1 MIKTEKYETGTI
13 IKDVQQLMDT
23 SFVEARLQ
31 PIVDYILIVADYF
44 KKLRSSPEPYSD
56 EAARFNIKSANA
68 IVYYDAFLDEFCMSK
83 NSYAKYELESN
94 YSLYKINFSLEKNK
108 KSNPFGRL
116 LLEYSDSEINK
127 EELSSSVSGILRRGI
142 LSRAKRSVSNLSTDL
157 LTYNLRNNG
166 MYTPVAYNY
175 AEIFKELMVEID
187 NGIDI
192 NALRKSAI
200 NQFKVDEESYFI
212 RFSDWFSE
220 ALKTSA
226 KKETLELIMQISKKY
241 KLADIDTLFSMY
253 GSIHRSKYG
262 SIQRSKRSENIK
274 QLEVKYESEVPDD
287 DKWMYSMVIIIAE
300 LLQNQTPATF
310 VIKLI
315 SELRKYDNI
324 LAKVLY
330 LCFFKK
336 QLSNYSLGDVL
347 EHHKLIMDSISEAKE
362 GSEFEISWNEILEVR
377 ISYGYSRLT
386 KLNREISL
394 YSLYR
399 KENLGV
405 SLLKPVC
412 VDDSTNPVID
422 SLSMINKDNINY
434 LLKSFDIVKF
444 LSETKKGRNHCA
456 DIFSEFYSE

>member
-1 MIKTEKYETGTI
+1 MIKTENETDNGTTI
-13 IKDVQQLMDT
+13 VNDIKKIMDT

-68 IVYYDAFLDEFCMSK
+68 IVYYDAFLDEFCISK
-83 NSYAKYELESN
+83 NSYAKYELESD
-94 YSLYKINFSLEKNK
+94 YSLYKINFSNEKDK

-200 NQFKVDEESYFI
+200 NQFKVDEESNFI

-241 KLADIDTLFSMY
+241 KLADIDTLFSIY
-253 GSIHRSKYG
+253 GSIHQY
-262 SIQRSKRSENIK
+262 KRSENIK

-310 VIKLI
+310 GIKLI

-412 VDDSTNPVID
+412 MNDSTNPVID

-444 LSETKKGRNHCA
+444 LSETEKGRNHCA

>member
-1 MIKTEKYETGTI
+1 MIKTEKDETGTI

-44 KKLRSSPEPYSD
+44 KKLRSSSEPYSD
-56 EAARFNIKSANA
+56 EAARFNVKSANA
-68 IVYYDAFLDEFCMSK
+68 TVYYDAFLDEFCMSK

-200 NQFKVDEESYFI
+200 NQFKVDEESHFI

-253 GSIHRSKYG
+253 SSINRS
-262 SIQRSKRSENIK
+262 QNIK

-310 VIKLI
+310 GIKLI

-330 LCFFKK
+330 LCFFKN

-362 GSEFEISWNEILEVR
+362 GSEFEISWNEILGVR

-412 VDDSTNPVID
+412 VNDSTNPVID

-444 LSETKKGRNHCA
+444 LSETEKGRNHCA

>member
-1 MIKTEKYETGTI
+1 MIKTENETDNGTTI
-13 IKDVQQLMDT
+13 VNDIKKIMEP
-23 SFVEARLQ
+23 SFIEARLQ

-68 IVYYDAFLDEFCMSK
+68 TVYYDAFLDEFCMSK
-83 NSYAKYELESN
+83 NSSAKYELESN

-200 NQFKVDEESYFI
+200 NQFKVDEESHFI

-220 ALKTSA
+220 VLKTSA

-241 KLADIDTLFSMY
+241 KLADIDTLFSIY
-253 GSIHRSKYG
+253 GSIHQYN
-262 SIQRSKRSENIK
+262 QSENIK

-300 LLQNQTPATF
+300 LLRNQTPATF
-310 VIKLI
+310 GIKLI

-412 VDDSTNPVID
+412 VNDSTNPVID

-444 LSETKKGRNHCA
+444 LSETEKGRNHCA

>member
-44 KKLRSSPEPYSD
+44 KKLRSSSEPYSD
-56 EAARFNIKSANA
+56 EAARFNVKSANA
-68 IVYYDAFLDEFCMSK
+68 TVYYDAFLDEFCISK

-166 MYTPVAYNY
+166 RYTPVAYNY

-200 NQFKVDEESYFI
+200 NQFKVDEESHFI
-212 RFSDWFSE
+212 RFNDWLSE

-253 GSIHRSKYG
+253 GSI
-262 SIQRSKRSENIK
+262 NIK

-287 DKWMYSMVIIIAE
+287 NKWMYSMVIIIAE

-310 VIKLI
+310 GIKLI

-377 ISYGYSRLT
+377 MSYGYSRLT

-444 LSETKKGRNHCA
+444 LSETEKGRNHCA

>member
-1 MIKTEKYETGTI
+1 MIKTENETDNGTTI
-13 IKDVQQLMDT
+13 VNDIKKIMDT

-68 IVYYDAFLDEFCMSK
+68 IVYYDSFLDEFCISK
-83 NSYAKYELESN
+83 NSYAKYELESD
-94 YSLYKINFSLEKNK
+94 YSLYKINFSNEKDK

-200 NQFKVDEESYFI
+200 NQFKVDEESNFI

-241 KLADIDTLFSMY
+241 KLADIDTLFSIY
-253 GSIHRSKYG
+253 GSIHQY
-262 SIQRSKRSENIK
+262 KRSENIK

-310 VIKLI
+310 GIKLI

-399 KENLGV
+399 KENLGI

-412 VDDSTNPVID
+412 MNDSTNPVID

-444 LSETKKGRNHCA
+444 LSETEKGRNHCA

>member
-1 MIKTEKYETGTI
+1 MIKTEKYEKYETGTI

-44 KKLRSSPEPYSD
+44 KKLRSSSEPYSD
-56 EAARFNIKSANA
+56 EAARFNVKSANA
-68 IVYYDAFLDEFCMSK
+68 TVYYDAFLDEFCISK

-166 MYTPVAYNY
+166 RYTPVAYNY

-200 NQFKVDEESYFI
+200 NQFKVDEESHFI
-212 RFSDWFSE
+212 RFNDWLSE

-253 GSIHRSKYG
+253 GSI
-262 SIQRSKRSENIK
+262 NIK

-287 DKWMYSMVIIIAE
+287 NKWMYSMVIIISE
-300 LLQNQTPATF
+300 LLQNQTRATF
-310 VIKLI
+310 GIKLI

-377 ISYGYSRLT
+377 MPYGYSRLT

-444 LSETKKGRNHCA
+444 LSETEKGRNHCA

>member
-1 MIKTEKYETGTI
+1 MIKTEKTEKYETGTI

-44 KKLRSSPEPYSD
+44 KKLRSSSEPYSD
-56 EAARFNIKSANA
+56 EAARFNVKSANA
-68 IVYYDAFLDEFCMSK
+68 TVYYDAFLDEFCISK

-157 LTYNLRNNG
+157 LTYNLINNG

-200 NQFKVDEESYFI
+200 NQFKVDEESHFI
-212 RFSDWFSE
+212 RFNDWLSE

-253 GSIHRSKYG
+253 GSI
-262 SIQRSKRSENIK
+262 NIK

-287 DKWMYSMVIIIAE
+287 DKWMYSMVIIISE
-300 LLQNQTPATF
+300 LLQNQTRATF

-377 ISYGYSRLT
+377 ISYGYLRLT

-444 LSETKKGRNHCA
+444 LSETEKGRNHCA

>member
-1 MIKTEKYETGTI
+1 MIKVEKDETGTI

-44 KKLRSSPEPYSD
+44 KKLRSSSEPYSD
-56 EAARFNIKSANA
+56 EAARFNVKSANA
-68 IVYYDAFLDEFCMSK
+68 TVYYDAFLDEFCMSK

-200 NQFKVDEESYFI
+200 NQFKVDEESHFI

-241 KLADIDTLFSMY
+241 KLADIDTLFSIY
-253 GSIHRSKYG
+253 GSIRL
-262 SIQRSKRSENIK
+262 SKRSENIK

-310 VIKLI
+310 GIKLI

-336 QLSNYSLGDVL
+336 GNFSLGDVL
-347 EHHKLIMDSISEAKE
+347 ENHKLIMDSISEAKE

-412 VDDSTNPVID
+412 VNDSTNPVID

-434 LLKSFDIVKF
+434 LLKSFDIVNF
-444 LSETKKGRNHCA
+444 LSETEKGRNHCA

>member
-1 MIKTEKYETGTI
+1 MIKTEKDETGTI

-44 KKLRSSPEPYSD
+44 KKLRSSSEPYSD
-56 EAARFNIKSANA
+56 EAARFNVKSANA
-68 IVYYDAFLDEFCMSK
+68 TVYYDAFLDEFCMSK
-83 NSYAKYELESN
+83 NSYEKYELESN

-116 LLEYSDSEINK
+116 LLEYSNSEINK

-200 NQFKVDEESYFI
+200 NQFKVDEESHFI

-220 ALKTSA
+220 AIKTSA

-253 GSIHRSKYG
+253 SSISRINRS
-262 SIQRSKRSENIK
+262 RNIK

-310 VIKLI
+310 GIKLI

-330 LCFFKK
+330 LCFFKN
-336 QLSNYSLGDVL
+336 QLSNYTLGDVL

-412 VDDSTNPVID
+412 VNDSTNPVID

-444 LSETKKGRNHCA
+444 LSETEKDRNHCA

>member
-1 MIKTEKYETGTI
+1 MIKTENETDNGTTI
-13 IKDVQQLMDT
+13 VNDIKKIMEP
-23 SFVEARLQ
+23 SFIEARLQ

-68 IVYYDAFLDEFCMSK
+68 TVYYDAFLDEFCMSK

-94 YSLYKINFSLEKNK
+94 YSLYKITFSNEKDK

-200 NQFKVDEESYFI
+200 NQFKVDEESHFI

-241 KLADIDTLFSMY
+241 KLADIDTLFSIY
-253 GSIHRSKYG
+253 GSIHQYN
-262 SIQRSKRSENIK
+262 RSENIK

-310 VIKLI
+310 GIKLI

-412 VDDSTNPVID
+412 VNDSTNPVID

-444 LSETKKGRNHCA
+444 LSETEKGRNHCA

>member
-1 MIKTEKYETGTI
+1 MLKTEKDETGTI

-44 KKLRSSPEPYSD
+44 KKLRSSSEPYSD
-56 EAARFNIKSANA
+56 EAARFNVKSANA
-68 IVYYDAFLDEFCMSK
+68 TVYYDAFLDEFCMSK

-157 LTYNLRNNG
+157 LTYNLNLRNNG
-166 MYTPVAYNY
+166 MYYTPVAYNY

-200 NQFKVDEESYFI
+200 NQFKVDESRFI

-241 KLADIDTLFSMY
+241 KLADIDTLFSIY
-253 GSIHRSKYG
+253 GSIHQY
-262 SIQRSKRSENIK
+262 KRSENIK

-300 LLQNQTPATF
+300 LLQNQTPETF
-310 VIKLI
+310 GIKLI

-347 EHHKLIMDSISEAKE
+347 EHHKLIVDSISEAKE
-362 GSEFEISWNEILEVR
+362 GSEFEISWNEILEAR
-377 ISYGYSRLT
+377 ISYRYSRLT

-412 VDDSTNPVID
+412 VNDSTNPVID

-444 LSETKKGRNHCA
+444 LSETEKGRNHCA

>member
-1 MIKTEKYETGTI
+1 MIKTEKDETGTI

-44 KKLRSSPEPYSD
+44 KKLRSSSEPYSD
-56 EAARFNIKSANA
+56 EAARFNVKSANA
-68 IVYYDAFLDEFCMSK
+68 TVYYDAFLDEFCMSK

-200 NQFKVDEESYFI
+200 NQFKVDEESNFI

-241 KLADIDTLFSMY
+241 KLADIDTLFSIY
-253 GSIHRSKYG
+253 GSIHQYN
-262 SIQRSKRSENIK
+262 QSENIK

-310 VIKLI
+310 GIKLI

-336 QLSNYSLGDVL
+336 QLSNYSLVDL
-347 EHHKLIMDSISEAKE
+347 LKHHKLIMDSISEAKE
-362 GSEFEISWNEILEVR
+362 GSEFEISWNEILGVR

-412 VDDSTNPVID
+412 VNDSTNPVID

-444 LSETKKGRNHCA
+444 LSETEKGRNHCA

>member
-1 MIKTEKYETGTI
+1 MIKTEKYEKYETGTI

-44 KKLRSSPEPYSD
+44 KKLRSSSEPYSD
-56 EAARFNIKSANA
+56 EAARFNVKSANA
-68 IVYYDAFLDEFCMSK
+68 TVYYDAFLDEFCISK

-166 MYTPVAYNY
+166 RYTPVAYNY

-200 NQFKVDEESYFI
+200 NQFKVDEESHFI
-212 RFSDWFSE
+212 RFNDWLSE

-253 GSIHRSKYG
+253 GSI
-262 SIQRSKRSENIK
+262 NIK

-287 DKWMYSMVIIIAE
+287 DKWMYSMVIIISE
-300 LLQNQTPATF
+300 LLQNHTRATF
-310 VIKLI
+310 GIKLI

-377 ISYGYSRLT
+377 MSYGYSRLT

-444 LSETKKGRNHCA
+444 LSETEKGRNHCA

>member
-1 MIKTEKYETGTI
+1 MIKTEKYEKYETGTI

-44 KKLRSSPEPYSD
+44 KKLRSSSEPYSD
-56 EAARFNIKSANA
+56 EAARFNVKSANA
-68 IVYYDAFLDEFCMSK
+68 TVYYDAFLDEFCISK

-166 MYTPVAYNY
+166 RYTPVAYNY

-200 NQFKVDEESYFI
+200 NQFKVDEESHFI
-212 RFSDWFSE
+212 RFNDWLSE

-253 GSIHRSKYG
+253 GSI
-262 SIQRSKRSENIK
+262 NIK

-287 DKWMYSMVIIIAE
+287 DKWMYSMVIIISE
-300 LLQNQTPATF
+300 LLQNHTRATF
-310 VIKLI
+310 GIKLI

-377 ISYGYSRLT
+377 MSYGYSRLT

>member
-1 MIKTEKYETGTI
+1 MIKVEKTEKYETGTI

-44 KKLRSSPEPYSD
+44 KKLRSSSEPYSD
-56 EAARFNIKSANA
+56 EAARFNVKSANA
-68 IVYYDAFLDEFCMSK
+68 TVYYDAFLDEFCISK

-166 MYTPVAYNY
+166 RYTPVAYNY

-200 NQFKVDEESYFI
+200 NQFKVDEESHFI
-212 RFSDWFSE
+212 RFNDWLSE

-253 GSIHRSKYG
+253 GSI
-262 SIQRSKRSENIK
+262 NIK

-287 DKWMYSMVIIIAE
+287 NKWMYSMVIIISE
-300 LLQNQTPATF
+300 LLQNQTRATF
-310 VIKLI
+310 GIKLI

-377 ISYGYSRLT
+377 MSYGYSRLT

-444 LSETKKGRNHCA
+444 LSETEKGRNHCA

>member
-1 MIKTEKYETGTI
+1 MIKTEKDETGTI

-68 IVYYDAFLDEFCMSK
+68 TVYYDAFLDEFCISK
-83 NSYAKYELESN
+83 NSYAKYELESD
-94 YSLYKINFSLEKNK
+94 YSLYKINFSNEKDK

-187 NGIDI
+187 TGIDI
-192 NALRKSAI
+192 DTLRKSAI
-200 NQFKVDEESYFI
+200 NHFKVDEKSHFV

-226 KKETLELIMQISKKY
+226 KKETLELIMKISKKY
-241 KLADIDTLFSMY
+241 RLSDIDTLFSMY
-253 GSIHRSKYG
+253 GSINLS
-262 SIQRSKRSENIK
+262 QRSENIK

-310 VIKLI
+310 GIKLI

-330 LCFFKK
+330 LCFFKN
-336 QLSNYSLGDVL
+336 QLSNYSLGDL
-347 EHHKLIMDSISEAKE
+347 LKHHKLIVDSISEAKE

-412 VDDSTNPVID
+412 VNDYTNPVID
-422 SLSMINKDNINY
+422 TLSMINKDNINY

-444 LSETKKGRNHCA
+444 LSETEKGTNHCA

>member
-13 IKDVQQLMDT
+13 INDVQQLMDT

-44 KKLRSSPEPYSD
+44 KKLRSSSEPYSD
-56 EAARFNIKSANA
+56 EAARFNVKSANA
-68 IVYYDAFLDEFCMSK
+68 TVYYDAFLDEFCMSK

-127 EELSSSVSGILRRGI
+127 EELSSSISGILRRGI

-200 NQFKVDEESYFI
+200 NKFKVDEESHFI
-212 RFSDWFSE
+212 RFSNCFSE

-253 GSIHRSKYG
+253 GTLS
-262 SIQRSKRSENIK
+262 

-310 VIKLI
+310 GIKLI

-444 LSETKKGRNHCA
+444 LSETEKGRNHCA

>member
-1 MIKTEKYETGTI
+1 MIKTEKDETGTI

-56 EAARFNIKSANA
+56 EAARFNVKSANA
-68 IVYYDAFLDEFCMSK
+68 TVYYDAFLDEFCMSK
-83 NSYAKYELESN
+83 NSYAKYELESD
-94 YSLYKINFSLEKNK
+94 YSLYKINFSNEKDK

-200 NQFKVDEESYFI
+200 NQFKVDEESHFI

-253 GSIHRSKYG
+253 SSINRS
-262 SIQRSKRSENIK
+262 QNIK

-300 LLQNQTPATF
+300 LFQNQTPATF
-310 VIKLI
+310 GIKLI

-412 VDDSTNPVID
+412 VNDSTNPVID

-444 LSETKKGRNHCA
+444 LSETEKGRNHCA

>member
-1 MIKTEKYETGTI
+1 MIKTEKDETGTI

-68 IVYYDAFLDEFCMSK
+68 TVYYDAFLDEFCISK
-83 NSYAKYELESN
+83 NSYAKYELESD
-94 YSLYKINFSLEKNK
+94 YSLYKINFSNEKDK
-108 KSNPFGRL
+108 KYNPFGRL

-187 NGIDI
+187 TGIDI
-192 NALRKSAI
+192 DTLRKSAI
-200 NQFKVDEESYFI
+200 NHFKVDEKSHFV

-253 GSIHRSKYG
+253 GSIH
-262 SIQRSKRSENIK
+262 QSKRSENIK
-274 QLEVKYESEVPDD
+274 QLEVKYENEVPDD
-287 DKWMYSMVIIIAE
+287 DKWMYSMVIIISE
-300 LLQNQTPATF
+300 LLQNQTPAIF
-310 VIKLI
+310 GIKLI

-324 LAKVLY
+324 LSKALY
-330 LCFFKK
+330 LCFFKN
-336 QLSNYSLGDVL
+336 QLSNYTRGDVS

-362 GSEFEISWNEILEVR
+362 GSEFEISWNEILGVR

-412 VDDSTNPVID
+412 VNDSTNPVID

-444 LSETKKGRNHCA
+444 LSETEKGTNHCA

>member
-1 MIKTEKYETGTI
+1 MIKTEKDETGTI

-68 IVYYDAFLDEFCMSK
+68 TVYYDAFLDEFCISK
-83 NSYAKYELESN
+83 NSYAKYELESD
-94 YSLYKINFSLEKNK
+94 YSLYKINFSNEKDK
-108 KSNPFGRL
+108 KYNPFGRL

-200 NQFKVDEESYFI
+200 NQFKVDEESHFI

-226 KKETLELIMQISKKY
+226 KKETLELIMKISKKY
-241 KLADIDTLFSMY
+241 RLSDIDTLFSMY
-253 GSIHRSKYG
+253 GSINLS
-262 SIQRSKRSENIK
+262 QRSENIK

-310 VIKLI
+310 GIKLI

-324 LAKVLY
+324 LSKALY
-330 LCFFKK
+330 LCFFKN

-412 VDDSTNPVID
+412 LNDSTNPVID

-444 LSETKKGRNHCA
+444 LSETEKGTNHCA

>member
-1 MIKTEKYETGTI
+1 MIKTEKTEKYETGTI

-44 KKLRSSPEPYSD
+44 KKLRSSSEPYSD
-56 EAARFNIKSANA
+56 EAARFNVKSANA
-68 IVYYDAFLDEFCMSK
+68 TVYYDAFLDEFCISK

-166 MYTPVAYNY
+166 RYTPVAYNY

-200 NQFKVDEESYFI
+200 NQFKVDEESHFI
-212 RFSDWFSE
+212 RLNDWLSE

-253 GSIHRSKYG
+253 GSI
-262 SIQRSKRSENIK
+262 NIK

-310 VIKLI
+310 GIKLI

-377 ISYGYSRLT
+377 MSYGYSRLT

-444 LSETKKGRNHCA
+444 LSETEKGRNHCA

>member
-1 MIKTEKYETGTI
+1 MIKTEKDETGTI

-68 IVYYDAFLDEFCMSK
+68 TVYYDAFLDEFCRSK
-83 NSYAKYELESN
+83 NSYAKYELESD
-94 YSLYKINFSLEKNK
+94 YSLYKINFSNEKDK

-116 LLEYSDSEINK
+116 LLEYRDSEINK

-166 MYTPVAYNY
+166 MYTLVAYNY

-200 NQFKVDEESYFI
+200 NQFKVDEESHFI
-212 RFSDWFSE
+212 IFIDWFSE

-241 KLADIDTLFSMY
+241 KLADIDTLFSIY
-253 GSIHRSKYG
+253 GSIHQY
-262 SIQRSKRSENIK
+262 KRSENIK

-336 QLSNYSLGDVL
+336 QLSTYSLEGVL
-347 EHHKLIMDSISEAKE
+347 ENHKLIMDSISEAKE

-412 VDDSTNPVID
+412 VDDSTNQVID

-444 LSETKKGRNHCA
+444 LSETEKGRNHCA

>member
-1 MIKTEKYETGTI
+1 MIKTEKDETGTI

-44 KKLRSSPEPYSD
+44 KKLRSSSEPYSD
-56 EAARFNIKSANA
+56 EAARFNVKSANA
-68 IVYYDAFLDEFCMSK
+68 TVYYDAFLDEFCMSK

-200 NQFKVDEESYFI
+200 NQFKVDEESHFI
-212 RFSDWFSE
+212 MFSDWFSE

-253 GSIHRSKYG
+253 GTLSR
-262 SIQRSKRSENIK
+262 
-274 QLEVKYESEVPDD
+274 LEVKYESEVPDD

-300 LLQNQTPATF
+300 LLQNHTPATF
-310 VIKLI
+310 GIKLI

-377 ISYGYSRLT
+377 ISYGYSGLT

-444 LSETKKGRNHCA
+444 LSETEKGRNHCA